1 MELVGNNWSGLIM
14 FYSNNERVLMGD
26 YDLKETNSD
35 LQIWNLEHI
44 RD

>member
-1 MELVGNNWSGLIM
+1 M
-14 FYSNNERVLMGD
+14 FYSNNERVLLRVLMGD